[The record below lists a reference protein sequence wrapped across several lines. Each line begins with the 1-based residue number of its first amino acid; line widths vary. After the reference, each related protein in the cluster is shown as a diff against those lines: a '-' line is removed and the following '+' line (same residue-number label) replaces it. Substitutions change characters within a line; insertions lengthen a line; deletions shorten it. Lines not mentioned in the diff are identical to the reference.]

1 MPVRIE
7 DASPATVSGSSGVV
21 YMAINVANFD
31 RPSDMFAALY
41 MGDWRIATWYKFPQ
55 GMDHSRI
62 GNFSVMARK
71 ATRTHV
77 LRMRGA
83 AHMRMQTSALMSNGW
98 PMSTI
103 LLNNR

>member
-41 MGDWRIATWYKFPQ
+41 MGDWRIATSKKVTLTED
-55 GMDHSRI
+55 GMLLLVQVPSGD
-62 GNFSVMARK
+62 GPF
-71 ATRTHV
+71 
-77 LRMRGA
+77 
-83 AHMRMQTSALMSNGW
+83 AHRQFL
-98 PMSTI
+98 
-103 LLNNR
+103 

>member
-41 MGDWRIATWYKFPQ
+41 MGDWRMATWYKFLGDGP
-55 GMDHSRI
+55 
-62 GNFSVMARK
+62 F
-71 ATRTHV
+71 
-77 LRMRGA
+77 
-83 AHMRMQTSALMSNGW
+83 AHRQFL
-98 PMSTI
+98 
-103 LLNNR
+103 